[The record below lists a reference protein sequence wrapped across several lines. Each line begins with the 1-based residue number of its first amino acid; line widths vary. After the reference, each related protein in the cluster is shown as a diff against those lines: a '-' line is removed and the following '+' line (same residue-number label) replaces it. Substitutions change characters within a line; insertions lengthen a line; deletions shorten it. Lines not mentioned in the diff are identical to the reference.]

1 MKISVIIPAYNAG
14 KHIKRALDSVL
25 GQSLSD
31 IEVIVVN
38 DGSTDDTAEIVAG
51 YPDPRVKLVS
61 QENGGTMAARKTG
74 IGNFSGDYV
83 LFCDAD
89 DLLKPDA
96 LQNLYSAAMENGADI
111 VKGKVRILL
120 EDGSDTGEIF
130 AHELPYGNDRKG
142 TILALWNN
150 NLSHNLA
157 GTLLKRTLLSGELV
171 YFKRL
176 SNGEDACLLY
186 QFAERASVT
195 ILIPE
200 VVADYFVYPD
210 SLSHREFNEKILTD
224 IFTANVFCY
233 GIAQKYLEQDKK
245 RNDRLIRAVRKSIHE
260 YYPYRKLRRILKD
273 TGYLEFVPL
282 SVRLECLLEC
292 LKKKVIKKPFK
303 DIFGSQV

>member
-14 KHIKRALDSVL
+14 KHIKRALDSIL

-31 IEVIVVN
+31 IEVVVVN

-51 YPDPRVKLVS
+51 YPDPRIKMVS
-61 QENGGTMAARKTG
+61 QANGGTMAARKTG
-74 IGNFSGDYV
+74 IGVFSGDYA

-89 DLLKPDA
+89 DMLRPNA
-96 LQNLYSAAMENGADI
+96 LQNLYSAAVENEADI

-120 EDGSDTGEIF
+120 EDGSDTGETF
-130 AHELPYGNDRKG
+130 EHELPYGNDRKG

-150 NLSHNLA
+150 DLSHNLA
-157 GTLLKRTLLSGELV
+157 GTLLKRELLSGELV
-171 YFKRL
+171 YFDRL

-186 QFAERASVT
+186 QFVDRASATV
-195 ILIPE
+195 LIPE

-224 IFTANVFCY
+224 IFTANDFCY
-233 GIAQKYLEQDKK
+233 SIAQKYLDQGKP
-245 RNDRLIRAVRKSIHE
+245 RNDRLIRAVKRSIHE

-273 TGYLEFVPL
+273 TGYLKSVPL
-282 SVRLECLLEC
+282 SVRLECLLES

-303 DIFGSQV
+303 EIFGSQV

>member
-1 MKISVIIPAYNAG
+1 MRISVIIPAYNAG
-14 KHIKRALDSVL
+14 KFIGRALDSIL

-38 DGSTDDTAEIVAG
+38 DGSTDNTAEIVAG
-51 YPDPRVKLVS
+51 YPDSRIRLVS

-74 IGNFSGDYV
+74 IGLFSGDYV

-89 DLLKPDA
+89 DSLRPEA
-96 LQNLYSAAMENGADI
+96 LQHLYSAAVENDADI
-111 VKGKVRILL
+111 VKGKVRSLL
-120 EDGSDTGEIF
+120 VDGSESGETF
-130 AHELPYGNDRKG
+130 PHELPYGNDRKG
-142 TILALWNN
+142 TILAMWDN

-157 GTLLKRTLLSGELV
+157 GTLLKRDLLSGELV

-195 ILIPE
+195 VLIPE
-200 VVADYFVYPD
+200 VVVDYFVYPD

-233 GIAQKYLEQDKK
+233 GIAQKYLDQEKP
-245 RNDRLIRAVRKSIHE
+245 RNDRLIHAVKRSIHQF
-260 YYPYRKLRRILKD
+260 YPYGKVRRILKD
-273 TGYLEFVPL
+273 TGYLKYVPL
-282 SVRLECLLEC
+282 SVRLECLLES
-292 LKKKVIKKPFK
+292 LKKKVIKMPFR
-303 DIFGSQV
+303 

>member
-14 KHIKRALDSVL
+14 KFIGRALDSIL

-31 IEVIVVN
+31 IEVIIVN
-38 DGSTDDTAEIVAG
+38 DGSTDNTAEIVAG
-51 YPDPRVKLVS
+51 YPDPRIRLVS

-74 IGNFSGDYV
+74 IGLFSGDYV

-89 DLLKPDA
+89 DSLRPEA
-96 LQNLYSAAMENGADI
+96 LQHLYSAAVENDADI
-111 VKGKVRILL
+111 VKGKVRSLL
-120 EDGSDTGEIF
+120 VDGSESGETF
-130 AHELPYGNDRKG
+130 PHELPYGNDRKG
-142 TILALWNN
+142 TILAMWDN

-157 GTLLKRTLLSGELV
+157 GTLLKRGLLSGELV

-195 ILIPE
+195 VLIPE
-200 VVADYFVYPD
+200 VVVDYFVYPD

-233 GIAQKYLEQDKK
+233 GIAQKYLDQEKP
-245 RNDRLIRAVRKSIHE
+245 RNDRLIHAVKRSIHQF
-260 YYPYRKLRRILKD
+260 YPYGKVRRILKD
-273 TGYLEFVPL
+273 TGYLKYVPL
-282 SVRLECLLEC
+282 SVRLECLLES
-292 LKKKVIKKPFK
+292 LKKKVIKMPFR
-303 DIFGSQV
+303 